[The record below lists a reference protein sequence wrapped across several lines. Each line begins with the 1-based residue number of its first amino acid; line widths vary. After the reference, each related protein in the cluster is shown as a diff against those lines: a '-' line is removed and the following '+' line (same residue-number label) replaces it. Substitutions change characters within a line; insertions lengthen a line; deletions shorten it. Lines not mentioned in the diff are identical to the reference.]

1 MDEDIYEYGEKVL
14 VATFTN
20 YNFTGKYYEDGR
32 IEIFY
37 RVQFGDEWMDTELVD
52 TMHNIE
58 EYYALEHFNHHY
70 GEEET
75 DTPEKSTGP
84 VVSRTPLGKVEF
96 HSTTDAIGTYD
107 PDNGT
112 LLVSGGGYSERTFE
126 VGDES
131 EAAEIFWE
139 LDGKF
144 QDPGYSDEDD

>member
-58 EYYALEHFNHHY
+58 EYYSLEHFNHHY
-70 GEEET
+70 GEDS
-75 DTPEKSTGP
+75 DTCLMSWPS
-84 VVSRTPLGKVEF
+84 GKVEF
-96 HSTTDAIGTYD
+96 HSTTEAIGSYD
-107 PDNGT
+107 PDKGT
-112 LLVSGGGYSERTFE
+112 LFVAGGGHRERTIKAA
-126 VGDES
+126 DES
-131 EAAEIFWE
+131 EAAEIFSE

-144 QDPGYSDEDD
+144 QDPDYSEEDD